1 MRKHLT
7 KLVIGAFLIMMGMPV
22 AQGQEQFKRNL
33 EQNKFIPKGQWIT
46 GISVNYQQSNQ
57 NNYQF
62 FILEKLSGDS
72 YQFKVSPMAL
82 YAFKDNLAAGGKF
95 NYSRM
100 KTHLDKASLVLDSE
114 TNYDGDN
121 LYQISSNYSV
131 TGAFRN
137 YFSLGSS
144 RRFGIFNEVQ
154 LELGGGRSKLT
165 DGRDQDVSGTFDKN
179 FNLSVGL
186 SPGLVMFL
194 NNYSA
199 IEVNVGLLGFG
210 YTHTT
215 SVKDRI
221 YKSHR
226 HSKHAN
232 FKINLFSIS
241 FGAAFYI

>member
-7 KLVIGAFLIMMGMPV
+7 KLAILVSLFMMGTTV
-22 AQGQEQFKRNL
+22 AHSQEHFKRNL
-33 EQNKFIPKGQWIT
+33 EQNKFIPKGQFIT
-46 GISVNYQQSNQ
+46 GISVNYEQSNQ

-62 FILEKLSGDS
+62 FILEKLSGDT
-72 YQFKVSPMAL
+72 YNFKVSPMVL
-82 YAFKDNLAAGGKF
+82 YAFKDNMAAGGKF
-95 NYSRM
+95 NFSRM

-121 LYQISSNYSV
+121 LYQISNNYSV

-144 RRFGIFNEVQ
+144 RRFGFFNEVQ
-154 LELGGGRSKLT
+154 LEVGGGRSKLT

-179 FNLSVGL
+179 FNMSVGL
-186 SPGLVMFL
+186 TPGLVMFL

-199 IEVNVGLLGFG
+199 IEVNVGVLGFG
-210 YTHTT
+210 YTHTS
-215 SVKDRI
+215 SVRDRI

-226 HSKHAN
+226 NSKNAN

-241 FGAAFYI
+241 FGAVFYI